1 LVATTSNFGAV
12 GAKPSHPKLLD
23 DLAVRFVD
31 SGWSLKWLHRE
42 IVFSAAYQ
50 QSSHVS
56 DVKVKNDPDNA
67 LLSRANRRR
76 LTIEQWRDA
85 VLTATG
91 ELDDTI
97 GGPSFRADDADQR
110 RRTLYS
116 RVSRLELNK
125 MLALFDFPEPNVH
138 AARRSET
145 TTPLQKLFV
154 LNSRFM
160 SRRSEALARRF
171 ENASGNGSGQA
182 ALEEGYLHLYGRS
195 PTDEEAELCLAFVND
210 GGGDW
215 QQLAQILLA
224 ANEMMFID

>member
-1 LVATTSNFGAV
+1 
-12 GAKPSHPKLLD
+12 
-23 DLAVRFVD
+23 
-31 SGWSLKWLHRE
+31 
-42 IVFSAAYQ
+42 
-50 QSSHVS
+50 
-56 DVKVKNDPDNA
+56 VKVKNDPDNI

-91 ELDDTI
+91 ELDGAI

-116 RVSRLELNK
+116 RISRLELNK

-145 TTPLQKLFV
+145 TTPLQKLFL

-160 SRRSEALARRF
+160 SRRSEVLARRF
-171 ENASGNGSGQA
+171 ENASGTGSRQA
-182 ALEEGYLHLYGRS
+182 AIEESYLHLYGRS
-195 PTDEEAELCLAFVND
+195 PTDEETELCLAFVDD

-215 QQLAQILLA
+215 RQLAQILLA